1 MNNVVNFPS
10 SEAAEVID
18 EAYFEKYA
26 DAALL
31 LKCFEV
37 IKDALEVICE
47 PEYTIEM
54 EDDTHMALIE
64 AFWAIKV
71 LFKRKTGHDAKQV
84 AQDHWEAMGRHLLE
98 GAHLSDMNIPIE
110 GSITRALPPEYFKAH
125 TNLALA
131 CAAFNHSDQ
140 VRLGTNATLAASNAK
155 IAATMAVE
163 AINATTALRQ
173 LVLRMSG
180 GIEAMAAHVA
190 RRNGET
196 LQ

>member
-1 MNNVVNFPS
+1 MTNILKFPNT
-10 SEAAEVID
+10 EEPEVID

-31 LKCFEV
+31 LKCFEMV
-37 IKDALEVICE
+37 SAALEVICD
-47 PEYTIEM
+47 PEYSIEM
-54 EDDTHMALIE
+54 EDDTHIGLIE
-64 AFWAIKV
+64 ALWALKV
-71 LFKRKTGHDAKQV
+71 LFKRKTGHDARKV
-84 AQDHWEAMGRHLLE
+84 SDDHSTAMTKHLLE
-98 GAHLSDMNIPIE
+98 GGPPVDMSIPIV
-110 GSITRALPPEYFKAH
+110 GSITQPLPPEYFESH

-140 VRLGTNATLAASNAK
+140 IRLGTNATLAANNAR

-180 GIEAMAAHVA
+180 GIESMAAYVA